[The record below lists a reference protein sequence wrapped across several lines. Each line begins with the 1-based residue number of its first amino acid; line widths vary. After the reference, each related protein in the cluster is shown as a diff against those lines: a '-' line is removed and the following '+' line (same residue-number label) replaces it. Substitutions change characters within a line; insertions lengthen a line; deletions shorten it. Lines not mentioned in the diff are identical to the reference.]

1 MEQSQ
6 GDTAVQSAVKEFY
19 DEADYWEVNT
29 GGKTIHAKR
38 MPGKWRTIKW
48 ITSSVWLIF
57 FLGAYLRWDGRQA
70 VLFDIPNRQFH
81 IFGAT
86 ILPQDLWMLSLVLL
100 FFAILLAVATAL
112 AGRVF
117 CGFFCFQTVWTDVF
131 TWLEDK
137 LEGPP
142 QKRRQ
147 LELAPWD
154 ARKIRIKV
162 TKHAIWLLIGVLTGI
177 SFTAWFTDAYQLWK
191 DIFTFNLHP
200 AAITTIL
207 LFTAGTYF
215 LAGFM
220 REQVCFWLCPYA
232 RIQSAMVDRYTIIPS
247 YDTKRGEPR
256 GRLQKKKGGGPQPK
270 LGDCIDCK
278 QCVAVCPMGVDI
290 RRGLQ
295 EGCIMC
301 ALCIDACDQVMDKI
315 HRPRGLIRYASLNEL
330 ETGERLPLYK
340 RVRVWVYGTIM
351 LLAAVGIVYGLS
363 TLDALKL
370 TVVHERQPLY
380 VLESDGTIQNKYTL
394 KVLNKTMQEV
404 PVKLEVSGPPQVTLH
419 GTKESFTVPPGE
431 TSAVRVFVRV
441 PRKLL
446 KAESVP
452 ITFRLVS
459 PDNPELSAERE
470 SVFIGPKPVE

>member
-1 MEQSQ
+1 MEQNQ
-6 GDTAVQSAVKEFY
+6 RETATRHAVEALY

-38 MPGKWRTIKW
+38 IPGKWRTIKW
-48 ITSSVWLIF
+48 WTSSVWLIF
-57 FLGAYLRWDGRQA
+57 FFGAYLRWDGRQA

-147 LELAPWD
+147 LEQAPWD

-162 TKHAIWLLIGVLTGI
+162 TKHLIWIAIGILTGI

-191 DIFTFNLHP
+191 DIFTFELHP
-200 AAITTIL
+200 AALTTIL
-207 LFTAGTYF
+207 LFTGGTYF

-232 RIQSAMVDRYTIIPS
+232 RIQSAMVDKHTIIPA
-247 YDTKRGEPR
+247 YDVKRGEPR
-256 GRLQKKKGGGPQPK
+256 GRLQKKKGPDQPK
-270 LGDCIDCK
+270 LGDCIDCR

-301 ALCIDACDQVMDKI
+301 ALCIDACDQVMDKV
-315 HRPRGLIRYASLNEL
+315 HRPRGLIRYASLDEL
-330 ETGERLPLYK
+330 EGGEVLPLYK

-351 LLAAVGIVYGLS
+351 LLAAAGIVYGLS
-363 TLDALKL
+363 TLDALSL
-370 TVVHERQPLY
+370 TVIHERQPLY
-380 VLESDGTIQNKYTL
+380 VLESDGSIQNKYTL
-394 KVLNKTMQEV
+394 KVLNKSMQEV
-404 PVKLEVSGPPQVTLH
+404 PVKIEVSGPPGTRLH
-419 GTKESFTVPPGE
+419 GTRQSFAIPPGE
-431 TSAVRVFVRV
+431 TSAIRVFVRV
-441 PRKLL
+441 PRKALN
-446 KAESVP
+446 AESVP
-452 ITFRLVS
+452 IFFHIES
-459 PDNPELSAERE
+459 PENPKLSAERE
-470 SVFIGPKPVE
+470 SVFIGPKPAR